1 MFDYNLHKY
10 ITTKQY
16 TPYTVRH
23 KVSPFK
29 DEPIILS
36 EHKKNSISR
45 SILTEQR
52 AVELVG
58 QAVIDKIKSIAIEYS
73 NRIDHHFCI
82 CDECRN
88 CERHD
93 FFVWAKWCKAKAND
107 HDVIVTAYYLLLA
120 YDYYHMDPEDYYFNL
135 YGWEVAYI

>member
-1 MFDYNLHKY
+1 MFDQKLHRY

-36 EHKKNSISR
+36 EHRKNSISR
-45 SILTEQR
+45 ALIKEGR

-58 QAVIDKIKSIAIEYS
+58 QVVIDKIKSIDMNYD
-73 NRIDHHFCI
+73 NRIDHHFCM

-88 CERHD
+88 SERHD
-93 FFVWAKWCKAKAND
+93 FFIWAKWDKAEANGY
-107 HDVIVTAYYLLLA
+107 DVMVTAYYLLLA
-120 YDYYHMDPEDYYFNL
+120 YDYYHMDPEDYCFTL
-135 YGWEVAYI
+135 YGWEVAYL

>member
-1 MFDYNLHKY
+1 MFDRELHKY

-16 TPYTVRH
+16 NPYTVRH

-29 DEPIILS
+29 NEPIILS
-36 EHKKNSISR
+36 EHTKNSISR

-52 AVELVG
+52 AVDLVG
-58 QAVIDKIKSIAIEYS
+58 QVVIDKIKNMEMNYN
-73 NRIDHHFCI
+73 NRIDHHFCM

-88 CERHD
+88 RERHD
-93 FFVWAKWCKAKAND
+93 FFIWAKWDKDKTNG

-120 YDYYHMDPEDYYFNL
+120 YDYYHIDPDDYYFNL
-135 YGWEVAYI
+135 YGWEVAYT